1 MYLCFYGEFANDSKY
16 LQAESLKMK
25 IVCDTQKDSRGS
37 RCNRHLTSWCSG
49 KLAEQ
54 LAVLAT
60 PQGKS
65 SKNIDS
71 DNVMVLSAV

>member
-1 MYLCFYGEFANDSKY
+1 MYLCFYDEFPNDSKY
-16 LQAESLKMK
+16 LQAESLKMN
-25 IVCDTQKDSRGS
+25 IVCDTQKDSQGS
-37 RCNRHLTSWCSG
+37 CCNRRLTSWCSG
-49 KLAEQ
+49 KLAEP